1 MLTPAFELSQDTDH
15 LTVTIRVPYARVSE
29 LDLYIDGHDFKF
41 YAKPYFLR
49 LNLPGRIIEDGREKA
64 SYDAEKGVFTIRVP
78 KESPGEHFEGLD
90 MLTALLAP
98 RGSRS
103 AKTLVNEMG
112 TLGESQEGVE
122 EHDEEE
128 DDEEEFDWQV
138 EQKPYE
144 EPACLGGTGYGFGGS
159 RTGVF
164 HRLQEELSDVI
175 DLQSPESSTA
185 AQRRALRLQAED
197 SKFDADHY
205 LADYFED
212 EPVMETLSYRPWWDG
227 CDAGAVPFTE
237 EDKEQLRRFTNKSFV
252 LDRASRRQ
260 AYLGMVDI
268 ILAVAYDVRIT
279 GGESH
284 VEGPWN
290 IRKLS
295 GTLCWFETYETL
307 QEVLVSFARRVLCY
321 PLYRHFGLVLKVVE
335 DAARIFA
342 LGRQGVM
349 KCLLATH
356 KLFRENDPA
365 YILNDIYITD
375 YCIWVQKTK
384 PHRLLNLADA
394 LRKAKISKEE
404 LGFDLLEEERIGL
417 MVQKEQEEEK
427 ELNVEIKDAD
437 ESAAS
442 GVVSGLSS
450 DLKRLNIHHDAWA
463 DKEDGSGGSSSSSS
477 SSSDSESESESS
489 DGASESS
496 DSSSSEST
504 TEGSS
509 SSSECEDE
517 AVGTTEANFGAMKH
531 HQEAATSASDVSAR
545 SGEAPSP
552 DIRARG
558 AAENRAASGEAREC
572 AALAQSPP
580 KQNSRVHEGSARDTR
595 NPAGIEHRP
604 RAFGAG
610 PPEARQFLEAKPNA
624 EFLKLVETPVA
635 LGRLEEE
642 SAAERCQEPR
652 RRPLIEEL

>member
-15 LTVTIRVPYARVSE
+15 LTLTIRVPYARVSE

-122 EHDEEE
+122 EHDDEE

-138 EQKPYE
+138 EQQPYE

-175 DLQSPESSTA
+175 DLQNPESSTA
-185 AQRRALRLQAED
+185 AQRRTLRLQAED

-212 EPVMETLSYRPWWDG
+212 EPVMEMLSYRPWWDG

-252 LDRASRRQ
+252 LDRTSRRQ

-307 QEVLVSFARRVLCY
+307 QEVLVSFARRALCY
-321 PLYRHFGLVLKVVE
+321 PLYRHFGLVSKVVE

-404 LGFDLLEEERIGL
+404 LGFDLQEEERIGL

-427 ELNVEIKDAD
+427 KLKVDIKDAD

-442 GVVSGLSS
+442 GSVSELSS
-450 DLKRLNIHHDAWA
+450 DLKHLNIQHDAWA
-463 DKEDGSGGSSSSSS
+463 EHENGGSSSSS

-489 DGASESS
+489 DSESS

-504 TEGSS
+504 DGSSSS

-517 AVGTTEANFGAMKH
+517 AVGTTEANFDAMK
-531 HQEAATSASDVSAR
+531 HQEAAMSASDVSDQ
-545 SGEAPSP
+545 GEAPSL
-552 DIRARG
+552 DIQARG
-558 AAENRAASGEAREC
+558 AADDRAALGEAREC
-572 AALAQSPP
+572 AVLARSPATQ
-580 KQNSRVHEGSARDTR
+580 KNSRVHEGSPRDTR
-595 NPAGIEHRP
+595 NPTGIDHGQP
-604 RAFGAG
+604 GIGAG
-610 PPEARQFLEAKPNA
+610 PPPEVRQFLEVKPKA
-624 EFLKLVETPVA
+624 EFLKLVEMPVA
-635 LGRLEEE
+635 LGQLEEGSE
-642 SAAERCQEPR
+642 GERCEEPR
-652 RRPLIEEL
+652 GRPLIEEL

>member
-15 LTVTIRVPYARVSE
+15 LTLTIRVPYARVSE

-64 SYDAEKGVFTIRVP
+64 SYDAEKG
-78 KESPGEHFEGLD
+78 
-90 MLTALLAP
+90 
-98 RGSRS
+98 
-103 AKTLVNEMG
+103 

-122 EHDEEE
+122 EHDDEE

-138 EQKPYE
+138 EQQPYE

-175 DLQSPESSTA
+175 DLQNPESSTA
-185 AQRRALRLQAED
+185 AQRRTLRLQAED

-212 EPVMETLSYRPWWDG
+212 EPVMEMLSYRPWWDG

-252 LDRASRRQ
+252 LDRTSRRQ

-307 QEVLVSFARRVLCY
+307 QEVLVSFARRALCY
-321 PLYRHFGLVLKVVE
+321 PLYRHFGLVSKVVE

-404 LGFDLLEEERIGL
+404 LGFDLQEEERIGL

-427 ELNVEIKDAD
+427 KLKVDIKDAD

-442 GVVSGLSS
+442 GSVSELSS
-450 DLKRLNIHHDAWA
+450 DLKHLNIQHDAWA
-463 DKEDGSGGSSSSSS
+463 EHENGGSSSSS

-489 DGASESS
+489 DSESS

-504 TEGSS
+504 DGSSSS

-517 AVGTTEANFGAMKH
+517 AVGTTEANFDAMK
-531 HQEAATSASDVSAR
+531 HQEAAMSASDVSDQ
-545 SGEAPSP
+545 GEAPSL
-552 DIRARG
+552 DIQARG
-558 AAENRAASGEAREC
+558 AADDRAALGEAREC
-572 AALAQSPP
+572 AVLARSPATQ
-580 KQNSRVHEGSARDTR
+580 KNSRVHEGSPRDTR
-595 NPAGIEHRP
+595 NPTGIDHGQP
-604 RAFGAG
+604 GIGAG
-610 PPEARQFLEAKPNA
+610 PPPEVRQFLEVKPKA
-624 EFLKLVETPVA
+624 EFLKLVEMPVA
-635 LGRLEEE
+635 LGQLEEGSE
-642 SAAERCQEPR
+642 GERCEEPR
-652 RRPLIEEL
+652 GRPLIEEL